1 MIRRTFLKMV
11 LASPLAGLVKKK
23 EPAIGTK
30 RSGIEYIGE
39 VSDQSI
45 LGIPWTDTTGTSDK
59 IEYETIGTVFAYR
72 TGYDGVFI
80 IVIGRRFPQGF
91 ECTHFT
97 IEDFRPLGRCGF
109 YEWNN
114 LFQDWDE
121 MELWANFRVRNYI
134 EGAILL

>member
-11 LASPLAGLVKKK
+11 LASPLAGLVKKDK
-23 EPAIGTK
+23 ARAEIDKPNCMDAGTA
-30 RSGIEYIGE
+30 
-39 VSDQSI
+39 
-45 LGIPWTDTTGTSDK
+45 
-59 IEYETIGTVFAYR
+59 FAYR

-80 IVIGRRFPQGF
+80 IVIGRRFPQGV

-121 MELWANFRVRNYI
+121 MELWAKFRVRNYI
-134 EGAILL
+134 EEAILL